1 MPDREEIR
9 AGPTTPG
16 SDGVLTFAEEVL
28 LLLLDEKRETIIPL
42 GKYSLARVL
51 VGAVLLDLALADRI
65 DTDLESL
72 TVMDCAP
79 LGNALL
85 DDVLERIATEEE
97 SRSTGEWIEHLHF
110 DIQDV
115 REHALRALVDRRIL
129 EISERRVLW
138 WFRVKRYSLIDPRA
152 GHEVRARTMQ
162 VLYADDIPDP
172 RDIALT
178 CLADGCGILRT
189 IIPPDEIESIAPRL
203 AQIRRMDLI
212 GRELLAQLAIWKLD
226 YTGTMET

>member
-1 MPDREEIR
+1 MPDREEIL

-16 SDGVLTFAEEVL
+16 RDGVLTFAEEVL
-28 LLLLDEKRETIIPL
+28 LLLLDEEREAIVPL
-42 GKYSLARVL
+42 GKYSLARIL
-51 VGAVLLDLALADRI
+51 VGAVLLDLALAGRI
-65 DTDLESL
+65 DTDPESL
-72 TVMDCAP
+72 TVTDCSP

-97 SRSTGEWIEHLHF
+97 SKSTGEWIEYLHF

-115 REHALRALVDRRIL
+115 RERALRALVDRRIL
-129 EISERRVLW
+129 EISERKVFW
-138 WFRVKRYSLIDPRA
+138 WFRAKRYSLVDRRV
-152 GHEVRARTMQ
+152 GHEVKARTMR
-162 VLYADDIPDP
+162 VLHADDIPDP
-172 RDIALT
+172 RDIALI

-189 IIPPDEIESIAPRL
+189 IIPPNEIESIAPRL

-226 YTGTMET
+226 YTDTMET

>member
-9 AGPTTPG
+9 AGPTAPG
-16 SDGVLTFAEEVL
+16 SEGGVTFAEEVL
-28 LLLLDEKRETIIPL
+28 LLLLDEKREAIIPL

-51 VGAVLLDLALADRI
+51 VAAVLLDLALADRI

-72 TVMDCAP
+72 TVTNCTP

-97 SRSTGEWIEHLHF
+97 SKSAGEWIEHLHF

-138 WFRVKRYSLIDPRA
+138 WFRVKRYSLIDRRA
-152 GHEVRARTMQ
+152 GQEVRARTMR

-172 RDIALT
+172 RDIALI

-189 IIPPDEIESIAPRL
+189 IIPPDEIEAIAPRL

-212 GRELLAQLAIWKLD
+212 GRELMARLAIWKLD